1 MCKLKQCLCFFLAC
15 AISLGILPSASA
27 TNLEE
32 PASVNTFDS
41 QPYPQTVSVVDEG
54 HGMYT
59 TVSDSPS
66 VFSELDSDD
75 NAISLKLI
83 SEAGI
88 YEAVESG
95 DAQEGEYFL
104 NVAADT
110 FQLVNEV
117 NFNLLD
123 PEEMED
129 LFIEYNVAE
138 EIQADLRDA
147 SQRVLN
153 GEGGTSTVVLY
164 TANSPM
170 SARAVTSNHYTYKG
184 AAVRDDVVSY
194 KNENI
199 DGVEIASGKTV
210 IGTAKELVATEMQE
224 NIVNQLE
231 GSIKG
236 FKKYVKYF
244 SKAASLFDA
253 FKEYYD
259 DHHFSPDHEDHIKF
273 FAKYDKYEK
282 ITYVD
287 HHDGYGYQIGAR
299 TMYAD
304 FKSASFTVRLWDSDS
319 ITSGSAGG
327 GEGIDII
334 RKADAFKGSFYTTNY
349 TNPIKYAYGASV
361 GGVVYLHTEEL
372 VWPVGKKWFHA

>member
-1 MCKLKQCLCFFLAC
+1 M
-15 AISLGILPSASA
+15 
-27 TNLEE
+27 
-32 PASVNTFDS
+32 NTFDS

-184 AAVRDDVVSY
+184 AAVRDDIVSY
-194 KNENI
+194 KNEEI
-199 DGVEIASGKTV
+199 DGKEVASGKDI
-210 IGTAKELVATEMQE
+210 IGTAKKLVSAEIEETV
-224 NIVNQLE
+224 VNQLE
-231 GSIKG
+231 DHLTG
-236 FKKYVKYF
+236 FTKYLKFF
-244 SKAASLFDA
+244 SKGISFFNA

-259 DHHFSPDHEDHIKF
+259 DNHFSPDHEDHINF
-273 FAKYDKYEK
+273 STQYDKYEK

-299 TMYAD
+299 TMYVN
-304 FKSASFTVRLWDSDS
+304 FKSASLTASLWEPDG
-319 ITSGSAGG
+319 ITGAGG
-327 GEGIDII
+327 GERIKVS
-334 RKADAFKGSFYTTNY
+334 RNADAFKGSYYTTNY

-372 VWPVGKKWFHA
+372 SWKVVNKWFHA